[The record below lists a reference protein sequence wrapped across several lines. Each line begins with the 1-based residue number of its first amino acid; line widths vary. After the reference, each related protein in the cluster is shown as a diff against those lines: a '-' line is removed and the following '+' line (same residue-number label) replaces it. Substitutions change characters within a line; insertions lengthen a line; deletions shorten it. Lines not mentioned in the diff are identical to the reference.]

1 MWLSTALAAVA
12 RRGGPLC
19 PRAAGPTR
27 SSAPTVAMCLLLTAS
42 LFAQAP
48 APIVRMTFKDAIDRA
63 VEKNPSVAAA
73 TAGILRDEG
82 LIRQAHAT
90 TRLQVNGNVTTTTLN
105 TGVEFQGSTVTPQNQ
120 VTASLTADMPILAGA
135 AWARRAQAL
144 DTRMVAELTVADV
157 KRQIAFAPA
166 HAYLTIV
173 RQHPLVGA
181 NLPAG

>member
-1 MWLSTALAAVA
+1 MWLSKALAAVA

-19 PRAAGPTR
+19 PAAAGTTR
-27 SSAPTVAMCLLLTAS
+27 SSAPTVVMCLLLTAS

-73 TAGILRDEG
+73 SAGILRAEG

-120 VTASLTADMPILAGA
+120 GTASLTADLPILAGPG
-135 AWARRAQAL
+135 WGRRPQGL
-144 DTRMVAELTVADV
+144 DTSMAAGSTAADV
-157 KRQIAFAPA
+157 KPQI
-166 HAYLTIV
+166 
-173 RQHPLVGA
+173 
-181 NLPAG
+181 